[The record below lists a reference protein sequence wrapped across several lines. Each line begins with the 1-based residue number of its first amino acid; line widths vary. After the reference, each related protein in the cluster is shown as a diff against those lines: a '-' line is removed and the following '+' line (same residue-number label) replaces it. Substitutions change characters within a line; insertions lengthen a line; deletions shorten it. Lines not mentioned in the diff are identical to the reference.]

1 MNTTHIEPGV
11 LQTFR
16 RFMMVIW
23 ILLCLGLL
31 DDGSPDYY
39 TVLSWGHTS
48 LLLIYLYGAPFRRHL
63 GVGFMPLALFYIA
76 TMPIF
81 TLYFATFL
89 NMASGYPPEFALV
102 DPGVLYLWMLLPLL
116 LISTQY
122 RMRVMFFFTFG
133 TAIQAMAL
141 AIPLMWMGGPPVE
154 LTWEPTFVRILLF
167 STVGY
172 VVVRITQA
180 QREQRVAL
188 AEKNVE
194 LTHYATTLEQLAIT
208 RERNRMARELHDTL
222 AHTLSAVNIQLKA
235 LDVLIDSDP
244 ASAKNT
250 LQQTQQLTR
259 DGLHEARR
267 ALHALR
273 SSPLEEFGCV
283 LAIQQTAKA
292 KTERAGIALDLD
304 LPVQITNV
312 SPMVEQNLYR
322 IVEEAI
328 NNVIHHADAS
338 KLSIHLYQDDQCAYP
353 PCLQLYIQDNG
364 AGFDKTLVN
373 RHGHY
378 GLVGMGERARL
389 INGDLR
395 VHSEV
400 GQGTTIELKIGQSA

>member
-1 MNTTHIEPGV
+1 MNNTHIEPGV
-11 LQTFR
+11 LQIFR
-16 RFMMVIW
+16 RFMMVVW

-31 DDGSPDYY
+31 DASSSDYY
-39 TVLSWGHTS
+39 TVLSWGYTS
-48 LLLIYLYGAPFRRHL
+48 LLLIYLYRPPFRQHL
-63 GVGFMPLALFYIA
+63 GVGFLPLALLYIA

-81 TLYFATFL
+81 GIYLATFF
-89 NMASGYPPEFALV
+89 NMASGFPPEFALV
-102 DPGVLYLWMLLPLL
+102 DPGILYLWLLLPLL

-133 TAIQAMAL
+133 TAIQGMVLAL
-141 AIPLMWMGGPPVE
+141 PLMWMGGPSLE

-188 AEKNVE
+188 AEKNTE

-235 LDVLIDSDP
+235 LEVLIDSDP
-244 ASAKNT
+244 DSAKNT

-283 LAIQQTAKA
+283 LAIQQIAKA
-292 KTERAGIALDLD
+292 KAERAGIALELD

-312 SPMVEQNLYR
+312 SPMIEQNLFR

-328 NNVIHHADAS
+328 NNVIHHAEAS
-338 KLSIHLYQDDQCAYP
+338 NLSIRLYQDDKCAYP
-353 PCLQLYIQDNG
+353 PCLQLYIQDDG
-364 AGFDKTLVN
+364 AGFDMKLVN
-373 RHGHY
+373 RYGHY
-378 GLVGMGERARL
+378 GLVGMSERARL
-389 INGDLR
+389 ISGDLK
-395 VHSEV
+395 VHSDV
-400 GQGTTIELKIGQSA
+400 GQGTTIELKIGQSV